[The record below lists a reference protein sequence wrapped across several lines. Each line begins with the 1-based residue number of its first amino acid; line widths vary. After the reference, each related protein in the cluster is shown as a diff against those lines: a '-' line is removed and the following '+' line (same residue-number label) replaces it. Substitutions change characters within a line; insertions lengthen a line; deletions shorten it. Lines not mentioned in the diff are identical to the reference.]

1 MHAPLSA
8 ECCDSHSLQAFARR
22 AEQRAVLKIVLAINA
37 GLFIAE
43 LTAGFFAGST
53 ALLGDSLDMLGDAM
67 VYGFTLYVLERS
79 ERLRTQAALL
89 KGAIM
94 AAFGAIVVWQAV
106 TKMVHPELPVV
117 ELMGLVG
124 LAALAG
130 NTVCFWLLYRHRSDD
145 LNMRSTWLCS
155 RNDLI
160 ANTAVIGAAVAV
172 GATGTAWPDVLV
184 GLAIAA
190 LFLNSAFAVLRESTA
205 RLRDLPAT

>member
-1 MHAPLSA
+1 MD
-8 ECCDSHSLQAFARR
+8 ECCDAKNLEAFARR
-22 AEQRAVLKIVLAINA
+22 AEQRTVLKIVLAINA
-37 GLFIAE
+37 TLFVAE
-43 LTAGFFAGST
+43 LMAGIFAGST

-67 VYGFTLYVLERS
+67 VYGFSLYVLERS

-106 TKMVHPELPVV
+106 TKMIHPALPAVGV
-117 ELMGLVG
+117 MGLVG

-130 NTVCFWLLYRHRSDD
+130 NGVCFWLLYRHRTDD

-160 ANTAVIGAAVAV
+160 ANTAVIGAAIAV
-172 GATGTAWPDVLV
+172 EATGTAWPDVLV

-190 LFLNSAFAVLRESTA
+190 LFLSSAFAVLRDSTL
-205 RLRDLPAT
+205 RLRELAAT